1 MKEPTRHFS
10 TMNPSEVGLSRGMTN
25 MTFRKRP
32 VANDDL
38 LIEHS
43 LLRGE
48 ETLVELLV
56 CLTSRDTAKRKVPV
70 PLRRVY
76 EELSGL
82 LTLRDMAF

>member
-1 MKEPTRHFS
+1 MKEPIHHFS

-25 MTFRKRP
+25 MTLRKRP

-38 LIEHS
+38 LIELS

-48 ETLVELLV
+48 ETLAELLV
-56 CLTSRDTAKRKVPV
+56 CLKSRDTAKRKVPV

-76 EELSGL
+76 
-82 LTLRDMAF
+82 